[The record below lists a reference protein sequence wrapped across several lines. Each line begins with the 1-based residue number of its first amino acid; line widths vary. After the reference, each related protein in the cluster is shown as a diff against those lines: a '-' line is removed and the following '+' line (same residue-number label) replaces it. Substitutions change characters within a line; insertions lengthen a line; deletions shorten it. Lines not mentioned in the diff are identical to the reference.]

1 MENSTDALFSR
12 MIEYYSG
19 DPGQIQHFMKVYLFA
34 RLIAQGEK
42 VSNEMM
48 RILEVAAI
56 VHDIGIKPAIAKY
69 GSAAGPYQEEL
80 GMPEAETMLKALGF
94 DEKLIDRVVY
104 LVGHHHTYSSID
116 GMDYQI
122 LVEADFLV
130 NMYEGNMDKKAMK
143 NAFEKYFVTGTGRKI
158 ASQMFE
164 I

>member
-1 MENSTDALFSR
+1 MEKSTDILFSR

-19 DPGQIQHFMKVYLFA
+19 NPEQIQHFMKVYLFA
-34 RLIAQGEK
+34 RLIAQREE
-42 VSNEMM
+42 VSDDLM

-69 GSAAGPYQEEL
+69 GSSAGPYQEEL

-94 DEKLIDRVVY
+94 DGKLIDRIVY
-104 LVGHHHTYSSID
+104 LVGHHHTYTSID
-116 GMDYQI
+116 GIDYQI

-130 NMYEGNMDKKAMK
+130 NMYEGNMDKRAMK
-143 NAFEKYFVTGTGRKI
+143 NAIEKYFVTEAGKKI